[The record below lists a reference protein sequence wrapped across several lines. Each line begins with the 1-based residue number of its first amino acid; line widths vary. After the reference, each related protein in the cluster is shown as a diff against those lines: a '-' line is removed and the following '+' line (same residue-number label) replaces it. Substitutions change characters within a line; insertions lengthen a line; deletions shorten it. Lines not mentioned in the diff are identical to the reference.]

1 MRNRALA
8 NPEFVSSDRETNE
21 PDRSLCG
28 SVFGTVA
35 SERPA
40 CSRRQRL

>member
-8 NPEFVSSDRETNE
+8 NPVFVSSDRETNE
-21 PDRSLCG
+21 PDSTLCG

-35 SERPA
+35 TERPV
-40 CSRRQRL
+40 CSRQQRL